1 MDNNIK
7 SVLKSTAI
15 ATAFTFG
22 FLYLVKGIVE
32 A

>member
-15 ATAFTFG
+15 AASFTFG